1 MTSAETRFA
10 AGSNGASRATATD
23 LRLAIVLFLS
33 AILFAMPAAQAQ
45 DNAADADRHLAFAAR
60 IAGDVVRSRIV
71 IDFDSEPDF
80 SLHYLPDPR
89 RIIIDLPETVFGFP
103 DDALEARGVF
113 TAIRYGAMGPGRSRI
128 VLKTEEP
135 VEVEF
140 AAVEA
145 REEGEGYRLVIDAVA
160 TSPARFEELVSNQ
173 TWESETPEARGDRV
187 VSAGR
192 ENAFTVVIDP
202 GHGGIDQGARGVA
215 GTPEKEVTLA
225 FSKAI
230 AEKLAAYD
238 DINVVLTR
246 DDDRFIPLAGR
257 VKIARQHEADLMIS
271 VHADSI
277 RLPEIRGATV
287 YTLSDKAS
295 DRMAAELARRE
306 NRADQIAG
314 VVPPGEEEDVA
325 DILMDLTRR
334 ETQVL
339 SISLARTVLDELSP
353 EVRLINNAHRY
364 AGFSV
369 LRAPDVPSVLVEL
382 GYLSNKKDEE
392 LLNDP
397 AWRDKTAGLL
407 AKAIHGFRKQVLA
420 AVGEL

>member
-1 MTSAETRFA
+1 MTSPEASLA
-10 AGSNGASRATATD
+10 AGRRGASRTLHAR
-23 LRLAIVLFLS
+23 LWLAIACLMHL
-33 AILFAMPAAQAQ
+33 ILTLGPGAAHAQ
-45 DNAADADRHLAFAAR
+45 SGDDRHLAFAAR
-60 IAGDVVRSRIV
+60 IAGDAVRSRIV
-71 IDFDSEPDF
+71 IDFESKPDF

-89 RIIIDLPETVFGFP
+89 RIIIDLPETAFGFP
-103 DDALEARGVF
+103 DDLEARGVF
-113 TAIRYGAMGPGRSRI
+113 TSIRYGAMGPGRSRI
-128 VLKTEEP
+128 VLTTEDP

-145 REEGEGYRLVIDAVA
+145 REEGQGYRLVVDAVA

-173 TWESETPEARGDRV
+173 KWESDLQEARGDRV

-202 GHGGIDQGARGVA
+202 GHGGIDQGARGVT

-238 DINVVLTR
+238 NINVVLTR

-257 VKIARQHEADLMIS
+257 VKIAREHEADLMIS

-277 RLPEIRGATV
+277 RLPDIRGATV

-295 DRMAAELARRE
+295 DRMAAELARQE
-306 NRADQIAG
+306 NRADEIAG
-314 VVPPGEEEDVA
+314 VVPPAEQEDVA

-339 SISLARTVLDELSP
+339 SVGLARAVLDELSP

-382 GYLSNKKDEE
+382 GYLSNKEDEK

-397 AWRDKTAGLL
+397 VWRDKTAGLL
-407 AKAIHGFRKQVLA
+407 AEAIHGFRKQLMA